1 MAKNRESVERRQR
14 ERAKQQKAI
23 AKREQ
28 RLNKN
33 APPDGEPGDETDEP
47 APVVEKVDEA
57 VLLERLAALHASLDN
72 HEIGFED
79 FEIQRQ
85 ELLSKLQ
92 VD

>member
-33 APPDGEPGDETDEP
+33 ARPDEEPGDETAEP
-47 APVVEKVDEA
+47 APVVEKIDEA
-57 VLLERLAALHASLDN
+57 VLLERLAALHAAVDN
-72 HEIGFED
+72 HEIAFDD